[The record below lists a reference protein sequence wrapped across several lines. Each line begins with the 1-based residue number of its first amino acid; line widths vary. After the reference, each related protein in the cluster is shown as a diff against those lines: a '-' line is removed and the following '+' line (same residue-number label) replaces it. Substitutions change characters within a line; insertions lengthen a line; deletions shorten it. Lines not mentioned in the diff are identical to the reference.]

1 MNRLVKQIIYMAPG
15 AIETVQSLLDDRAA
29 RSVFVVADRTAYD
42 KSGAKMY
49 IESALQGRGHAIF
62 DDFAPNPKYA
72 DVVRGVKFWHT
83 HPGDIM
89 IAIGGGSAI
98 DMAKLIGICGTHRDQ
113 YRELL
118 TGNIPIRDKVA
129 PLIAI
134 PTTAG
139 TGSEATHFAVVY
151 VGEQK
156 YSVAHANVLPDYA
169 IIDPNLTANLP
180 PSITAHTGLDTLSQ
194 AVESLWSVNATAQS
208 RVFASE
214 ALELVLD
221 NLEAA
226 VHRPTPDVRA
236 NMCRAAHLSGKAIN
250 ISKTTAPHAISYTLT
265 SQFGVPHGLAVALTL
280 GAVLIYNNRVVSGD
294 CWHPKGVAQ
303 VQKDIREINR
313 LIGVASSEEARKYI
327 DDLISAIGCP
337 TRLRQVGVDTDADLE
352 TLAQN
357 VNTERLKNNPR
368 ALSQFELRWILKE
381 IH

>member
-1 MNRLVKQIIYMAPG
+1 MAPG
-15 AIETVQSLLDDRAA
+15 AIETVRSLLDDRVAH
-29 RSVFVVADRTAYD
+29 SVFVVADRTAYD
-42 KSGAKMY
+42 KSGARMY
-49 IESALQGRGHAIF
+49 LKSALQGRVQAIF

-72 DVVRGVKFWHT
+72 DVMRGIKFWYT
-83 HPGDIM
+83 HPCDIM

-98 DMAKLIGICGTHRDQ
+98 DMAKLIGICGTHRGQ

-118 TGNIPIRDKVA
+118 TGEIPIRDKAA

-151 VGEQK
+151 VGGQK
-156 YSVAHANVLPDYA
+156 YSVVHANVLPDYA

-180 PSITAHTGLDTLSQ
+180 PSITAHTGLDALSQ

-214 ALELVLD
+214 ALRLVLD

-226 VHRPTPDVRA
+226 VHRPTLDVRA

-280 GAVLIYNNRVVSGD
+280 GAVLIYNNGVTSSD

-303 VQKDIREINR
+303 VQNDIRGINR
-313 LIGVASSEEARKYI
+313 LIGVESSEEARKHI
-327 DDLISAIGCP
+327 DDLISTIGCP
-337 TRLRQVGVDTDADLE
+337 TRLRQIGVDTAADLE
-352 TLAQN
+352 TIVQN

-368 ALSQFELRWILKE
+368 ALSQFELRRILRE

>member
-1 MNRLVKQIIYMAPG
+1 MKQITYMAPG
-15 AIETVQSLLDDRAA
+15 AIEAVQSVLDDRAV
-29 RSVFVVADRTAYD
+29 RSVFVVADRTAYEE
-42 KSGAKMY
+42 SGANMH
-49 IESALQGRGHAIF
+49 IESALQGRRQVIF
-62 DDFAPNPKYA
+62 CDFAPNPKYA
-72 DVVRGVKFWHT
+72 DVMRGVKFWHA
-83 HPGDIM
+83 HLCDMM

-98 DMAKLIGICGTHRDQ
+98 DMAKLIGVCGIHRGQ
-113 YRELL
+113 YREIL
-118 TGNIPIRDKVA
+118 TGNIPIRDKSA

-139 TGSEATHFAVVY
+139 TGSESTHFAVVY
-151 VGEQK
+151 VGEEK
-156 YSVAHANVLPDYA
+156 YSVAHAKVLPDYA

-180 PSITAHTGLDTLSQ
+180 PSITAHTGLDALSQ
-194 AVESLWSVNATAQS
+194 AVESLWSVNATVQS

-214 ALELVLD
+214 ALTLVLD

-226 VHRPTPDVRA
+226 VHRPTADARA
-236 NMCRAAHLSGKAIN
+236 NMCRAAQLSGKAIN

-280 GAVLIYNNRVVSGD
+280 GAVLIYNNGVTSGD

-303 VQKDIREINR
+303 VQEDIRDINR
-313 LIGVASSEEARKYI
+313 LIGVAGSEEARKHI
-327 DDLISAIGCP
+327 DDLLSNIGCP

-352 TLAQN
+352 TLVQN

-368 ALSQFELRWILKE
+368 ALSQFELRRILKE

>member
-1 MNRLVKQIIYMAPG
+1 MKQITYMAPG
-15 AIETVQSLLDDRAA
+15 AIETVRSLLDDRVAH
-29 RSVFVVADRTAYD
+29 SVFVVADRTAYD
-42 KSGAKMY
+42 KSGARMY
-49 IESALQGRGHAIF
+49 LKSALQGRVQAIF

-72 DVVRGVKFWHT
+72 DVMRGIKFWYT
-83 HPGDIM
+83 HPCDIM

-98 DMAKLIGICGTHRDQ
+98 DMAKLIGICGAHRGQ

-118 TGNIPIRDKVA
+118 TGEIPIRDKAA

-151 VGEQK
+151 VGGQK
-156 YSVAHANVLPDYA
+156 YSVVHANVLPDYA

-180 PSITAHTGLDTLSQ
+180 PSITAHTGLDALSQ

-214 ALELVLD
+214 ALRLVLD

-226 VHRPTPDVRA
+226 VHRPTLDVRA

-280 GAVLIYNNRVVSGD
+280 GAVLIYNNGVTSSD

-303 VQKDIREINR
+303 VQNDIRGINR
-313 LIGVASSEEARKYI
+313 LIGVESSEEARKHI
-327 DDLISAIGCP
+327 DDLISTIGCP
-337 TRLRQVGVDTDADLE
+337 TRLRQIGVDTAADLE
-352 TLAQN
+352 TIVQN

-368 ALSQFELRWILKE
+368 ALSQFELRRILRE

>member
-1 MNRLVKQIIYMAPG
+1 MKQIAHMAPG
-15 AIETVQSLLDDRAA
+15 AIKTVRSLLDDRVV
-29 RSVFVVADRTAYD
+29 RSVCIVADRTAYNE
-42 KSGAKMY
+42 SGAKMY
-49 IESALQGRGHAIF
+49 IESALQGRVHVIF
-62 DDFAPNPKYA
+62 DDFAPNPKYV
-72 DVVRGVKFWHT
+72 DVIRGVKFWHT
-83 HPGDIM
+83 HPCDIM

-98 DMAKLIGICGTHRDQ
+98 DMAKLIGICGTHRGQ

-118 TGNIPIRDKVA
+118 TGEIPIRDKAA

-151 VGEQK
+151 VGGQK

-180 PSITAHTGLDTLSQ
+180 ASITAHTGLDALSQ

-214 ALELVLD
+214 ALTLVLD
-221 NLEAA
+221 NLDAA
-226 VHRPTPDVRA
+226 VHRPTPDVRT
-236 NMCRAAHLSGKAIN
+236 NMCRAAYLSGKAIN

-280 GAVLIYNNRVVSGD
+280 GAVLIYNNGVANSD

-303 VQKDIREINR
+303 VKNDIRYINR
-313 LIGVASSEEARKYI
+313 LIGVASSEEARKHI
-327 DDLISAIGCP
+327 DGLISAIGCP

-352 TLAQN
+352 TLVQN

-368 ALSQFELRWILKE
+368 ALSQFELRQILQE
-381 IH
+381 IY

>member
-1 MNRLVKQIIYMAPG
+1 MKHITCIAPG
-15 AIETVQSLLDDRAA
+15 AVETVQSLLDDRAV
-29 RSVFVVADRTAYD
+29 RSVFIVADRTAYD
-42 KSGAKMY
+42 ESGAKMY
-49 IESALQGRGHAIF
+49 IESALQGRGHVIF

-72 DVVRGVKFWHT
+72 DVIRGVKFWHA
-83 HPGDIM
+83 HPGDMM

-98 DMAKLIGICGTHRDQ
+98 DMAKLIGICGTHRGQ

-118 TGNIPIRDKVA
+118 TGNIPIRNKAA

-151 VGEQK
+151 VEEQK

-169 IIDPNLTANLP
+169 VIDPNLTTNLP
-180 PSITAHTGLDTLSQ
+180 PAITAHTGLDALSQ

-214 ALELVLD
+214 ALTLVLD

-226 VHRPTPDVRA
+226 VHRPTLDVRA

-265 SQFGVPHGLAVALTL
+265 SQFDVPHGLAVALTL
-280 GAVLIYNNRVVSGD
+280 GAVLIYNNGVTSGD

-303 VQKDIREINR
+303 VQKDIRDINR
-313 LIGVASSEEARKYI
+313 LIGVASSEEARKHI

-337 TRLRQVGVDTDADLE
+337 THLRQVGVDTDTDLE
-352 TLAQN
+352 TLVQN

-368 ALSQFELRWILKE
+368 ALSQFDLRRILKE

>member
-1 MNRLVKQIIYMAPG
+1 MAPG

-42 KSGAKMY
+42 RSGAKMY
-49 IESALQGRGHAIF
+49 IESALQGRVHAIF

-72 DVVRGVKFWHT
+72 DVIRGVKLWHA
-83 HPGDIM
+83 HPCDMM

-98 DMAKLIGICGTHRDQ
+98 DMAKLIGICGTHRGQ

-118 TGNIPIRDKVA
+118 TGNIPIRDMVA

-151 VGEQK
+151 VAEQK

-180 PSITAHTGLDTLSQ
+180 ASITAHTGLDALSQ

-214 ALELVLD
+214 ALTLVLD

-280 GAVLIYNNRVVSGD
+280 GAVLIYNNGVTSGD

-313 LIGVASSEEARKYI
+313 LIGVVSSEEARKHI

-337 TRLRQVGVDTDADLE
+337 TRLRQVGVATDADLE
-352 TLAQN
+352 ILVQN

-368 ALSQFELRWILKE
+368 ALSQFELRWVLKE

>member
-1 MNRLVKQIIYMAPG
+1 MKQITCIAPG
-15 AIETVQSLLDDRAA
+15 AVETVQSLLDDRAV
-29 RSVFVVADRTAYD
+29 RSVFIVADRTAYD
-42 KSGAKMY
+42 ESGAKMY
-49 IESALQGRGHAIF
+49 IESALQGRGHVIF

-72 DVVRGVKFWHT
+72 DVIRGVKLWHA
-83 HPGDIM
+83 HPGDMM

-98 DMAKLIGICGTHRDQ
+98 DMAKLIGICGTHRGQ

-118 TGNIPIRDKVA
+118 TGKIPIRDKVA

-151 VGEQK
+151 VAEQK

-169 IIDPNLTANLP
+169 IIDPNLTTNLP
-180 PSITAHTGLDTLSQ
+180 PAITAHTGLDALSQ

-214 ALELVLD
+214 ALTLVLD

-280 GAVLIYNNRVVSGD
+280 GAVLIYNNGVTSGD

-313 LIGVASSEEARKYI
+313 LIGVASSEEARKHI

-337 TRLRQVGVDTDADLE
+337 THLRQVGVDTDTDLE
-352 TLAQN
+352 TLVQN

-368 ALSQFELRWILKE
+368 ALSQFELRRILKE

>member
-1 MNRLVKQIIYMAPG
+1 MKQITYMAPG
-15 AIETVQSLLDDRAA
+15 AIETVRSLLDDRVAH
-29 RSVFVVADRTAYD
+29 SVFVVADRTAYD
-42 KSGAKMY
+42 KSGARMY
-49 IESALQGRGHAIF
+49 LKSALQGRVHAIF

-72 DVVRGVKFWHT
+72 DVMRGIKFWHA
-83 HPGDIM
+83 HPCDIM

-98 DMAKLIGICGTHRDQ
+98 DMAKLIGICGTHRGQ

-118 TGNIPIRDKVA
+118 MGEIPIRDKAA

-151 VGEQK
+151 VGGQK
-156 YSVAHANVLPDYA
+156 YSVVHANVLPDYA

-180 PSITAHTGLDTLSQ
+180 PSITAHTGLDALSQ

-214 ALELVLD
+214 ALRLVLD

-226 VHRPTPDVRA
+226 VHRPTLDVRA

-280 GAVLIYNNRVVSGD
+280 GAVLIYNNGVTSGD

-303 VQKDIREINR
+303 VQNDIRGINR
-313 LIGVASSEEARKYI
+313 LIGVESSEEARKHI
-327 DDLISAIGCP
+327 DDLISTIGCP
-337 TRLRQVGVDTDADLE
+337 TRLRQIGVDTAADLE
-352 TLAQN
+352 TIVQN

-368 ALSQFELRWILKE
+368 ALSQFELRRILRE
-381 IH
+381 IR

>member
-1 MNRLVKQIIYMAPG
+1 MKQIAHMAPG
-15 AIETVQSLLDDRAA
+15 AIKTVRSLLDDRVV
-29 RSVFVVADRTAYD
+29 RSVFIVADRTAYNE
-42 KSGAKMY
+42 SGAKMY
-49 IESALQGRGHAIF
+49 IESALQGRVHVIF
-62 DDFAPNPKYA
+62 DDFAPNPKYV
-72 DVVRGVKFWHT
+72 DVIRGVKFWHT
-83 HPGDIM
+83 HPCDIM

-98 DMAKLIGICGTHRDQ
+98 DMAKLIGICGTHRGQ

-118 TGNIPIRDKVA
+118 TGEIPIRDKAA

-151 VGEQK
+151 VGGQK

-180 PSITAHTGLDTLSQ
+180 ASITAHTGLDALSQ

-214 ALELVLD
+214 ALTLVLD
-221 NLEAA
+221 NLDAA
-226 VHRPTPDVRA
+226 VHRPTPDVRT
-236 NMCRAAHLSGKAIN
+236 NMCRAAYLSGKAIN

-280 GAVLIYNNRVVSGD
+280 GAVLIYNNGVANSD

-303 VQKDIREINR
+303 VKNDIRYINR
-313 LIGVASSEEARKYI
+313 LIGVASSEEARKHI
-327 DDLISAIGCP
+327 DGLISAIGCP

-352 TLAQN
+352 TLVQN

-368 ALSQFELRWILKE
+368 ALSQFELRQILQE
-381 IH
+381 IY

>member
-1 MNRLVKQIIYMAPG
+1 MKRLVKQITYMAPG
-15 AIETVQSLLDDRAA
+15 AIKTVRSLLDDRAV
-29 RSVFVVADRTAYD
+29 RSVFIVADRTAYE

-49 IESALQGRGHAIF
+49 IESALQGRVHVIF
-62 DDFAPNPKYA
+62 DDFAPNPKYV
-72 DVVRGVKFWHT
+72 DVIRGVKFWHT
-83 HPGDIM
+83 HSCDIM

-98 DMAKLIGICGTHRDQ
+98 DMAKLIGICGTHRGQ

-118 TGNIPIRDKVA
+118 TGEIPIGDKAA

-151 VGEQK
+151 VAEQK
-156 YSVAHANVLPDYA
+156 YSVAHTNVLPDYA

-180 PSITAHTGLDTLSQ
+180 ASITAHTGLDALSQ
-194 AVESLWSVNATAQS
+194 AVESLWSVNATALS

-214 ALELVLD
+214 ALTLVLD

-226 VHRPTPDVRA
+226 VYRPTPDVRA
-236 NMCRAAHLSGKAIN
+236 NMCRAAYLSGKAIN

-280 GAVLIYNNRVVSGD
+280 GVVLIYNNGVTSGD

-303 VQKDIREINR
+303 VRKDIRDINR

-337 TRLRQVGVDTDADLE
+337 TRLRQIGVDTADLE
-352 TLAQN
+352 TIVQN

-368 ALSQFELRWILKE
+368 ALSQFELRRILQE
-381 IH
+381 IY

>member
-1 MNRLVKQIIYMAPG
+1 MKQITHMAPG
-15 AIETVQSLLDDRAA
+15 AIKTVRSLLDDRAV
-29 RSVFVVADRTAYD
+29 RSVFIVADRTAYNE
-42 KSGAKMY
+42 SGAKMY
-49 IESALQGRGHAIF
+49 IESALQGHVHVIF
-62 DDFAPNPKYA
+62 DDFAPNPKYV
-72 DVVRGVKFWHT
+72 DVIRGVKFWHA
-83 HPGDIM
+83 HPCDIM

-98 DMAKLIGICGTHRDQ
+98 DMAKLIGVCGTHRGQ
-113 YRELL
+113 YREFF
-118 TGNIPIRDKVA
+118 TGEIPIGDKAA

-151 VGEQK
+151 VGGQK
-156 YSVAHANVLPDYA
+156 CSVAHANVLPDYA

-180 PSITAHTGLDTLSQ
+180 ASITAHTGLDALSQ
-194 AVESLWSVNATAQS
+194 AVESLWSVNAIAQS
-208 RVFASE
+208 RGFASE
-214 ALELVLD
+214 ALRLVLD
-221 NLEAA
+221 NLKAA
-226 VHRPTPDVRA
+226 VLRPTLDVRT
-236 NMCRAAHLSGKAIN
+236 NMCRAAYLSGKAIN

-280 GAVLIYNNRVVSGD
+280 GAVLIYNNGVASGD

-303 VQKDIREINR
+303 VQKDIRYINR
-313 LIGVASSEEARKYI
+313 LIGVASSEEARKHI

-352 TLAQN
+352 TIVQN

-368 ALSQFELRWILKE
+368 ALSQFELKQILQE

>member
-1 MNRLVKQIIYMAPG
+1 MKQITYMSLG
-15 AIETVQSLLDDRAA
+15 AIETVQSLLDDRAV

-49 IESALQGRGHAIF
+49 IESALQERIQVIF
-62 DDFAPNPKYA
+62 DDFAPNPKYT
-72 DVVRGVKFWHT
+72 DVIRGVKFWHA
-83 HPGDIM
+83 HPCDMM

-98 DMAKLIGICGTHRDQ
+98 DMAKLIGICGTHRGQ
-113 YRELL
+113 YRDLL
-118 TGNIPIRDKVA
+118 TGNIPIRDKAA

-151 VGEQK
+151 VEKQK
-156 YSVAHANVLPDYA
+156 YSVAHASVLPDYA

-180 PSITAHTGLDTLSQ
+180 PAITAHTGLDALSQ

-214 ALELVLD
+214 ALKLVLD

-226 VHRPTPDVRA
+226 VHRPTPDARA

-265 SQFGVPHGLAVALTL
+265 SQFDVPHGLAVALTL
-280 GAVLIYNNRVVSGD
+280 GAVLIYNNGVTSGD

-303 VQKDIREINR
+303 VQEDIRDINR
-313 LIGVASSEEARKYI
+313 LIGVAGSEEARKHI
-327 DDLISAIGCP
+327 DDLLSNIGCP
-337 TRLRQVGVDTDADLE
+337 TRLRQVGVDTDADME
-352 TLAQN
+352 TLVQN

-368 ALSQFELRWILKE
+368 ALSQFELRRILKK

>member
-1 MNRLVKQIIYMAPG
+1 MKQIIYMAPG
-15 AIETVQSLLDDRAA
+15 AIKTVRSLLDDRAV
-29 RSVFVVADRTAYD
+29 RSVFVVADRAAYD
-42 KSGAKMY
+42 KSGAKKY
-49 IESALQGRGHAIF
+49 LKSALQGRVHAIF
-62 DDFAPNPKYA
+62 DDFAPNPKFA
-72 DVVRGVKFWHT
+72 DVMRGVKLWRA
-83 HPGDIM
+83 HPCDMM

-98 DMAKLIGICGTHRDQ
+98 DMAKLIGICGTHRGQ
-113 YRELL
+113 YRKLL
-118 TGNIPIRDKVA
+118 TGNIPIRDKAA

-151 VGEQK
+151 VEEEK

-180 PSITAHTGLDTLSQ
+180 PSITAHTGLDALSQ

-214 ALELVLD
+214 ALRLVLD

-250 ISKTTAPHAISYTLT
+250 IGKTTAPHAISYTLT

-280 GAVLIYNNRVVSGD
+280 GAVLIYNNGVASGD

-303 VQKDIREINR
+303 VQKDIRDINR
-313 LIGVASSEEARKYI
+313 LIGVASSEEARKHI
-327 DDLISAIGCP
+327 GDLISTIGCP

-352 TLAQN
+352 ILVQN

-368 ALSQFELRWILKE
+368 ALSQSDLKRILRE

>member
-1 MNRLVKQIIYMAPG
+1 MKHITCIAPG
-15 AIETVQSLLDDRAA
+15 AIETVQSLLDDRAVQ
-29 RSVFVVADRTAYD
+29 SVFIVADRTAYD
-42 KSGAKMY
+42 KSGARMY
-49 IESALQGRGHAIF
+49 IESALQGRGHVIF

-72 DVVRGVKFWHT
+72 DVIRGVKFWHA
-83 HPGDIM
+83 HPGDMI

-98 DMAKLIGICGTHRDQ
+98 DMAKLIGICSTHRGQ

-118 TGNIPIRDKVA
+118 TGKIPIRDKVA

-151 VGEQK
+151 VAEQK

-169 IIDPNLTANLP
+169 IIDPNLTTNLP
-180 PSITAHTGLDTLSQ
+180 PAITAHTGLDALSQ

-214 ALELVLD
+214 ALTLVLD

-226 VHRPTPDVRA
+226 VHRPTLDVRA

-280 GAVLIYNNRVVSGD
+280 GAVLIYNNGVSSCD

-303 VQKDIREINR
+303 VQKDIRDINR
-313 LIGVASSEEARKYI
+313 LIGVASSEEARKHI

-337 TRLRQVGVDTDADLE
+337 THLRQVGVDTDTDLE
-352 TLAQN
+352 TLVQN

-368 ALSQFELRWILKE
+368 ALSQFELRRILKE

>member
-1 MNRLVKQIIYMAPG
+1 MKQITYMAPG
-15 AIETVQSLLDDRAA
+15 AIETVRSLLDDRVAH
-29 RSVFVVADRTAYD
+29 SVFVVADRTAYD
-42 KSGAKMY
+42 KSGARMY
-49 IESALQGRGHAIF
+49 LKFALQGRVQAIF

-72 DVVRGVKFWHT
+72 DVMRGIKFWYT
-83 HPGDIM
+83 HPCDIM

-98 DMAKLIGICGTHRDQ
+98 DMAKLIGICGAHRGQ

-118 TGNIPIRDKVA
+118 TGEIPIRDKAA

-151 VGEQK
+151 VGGQK

-180 PSITAHTGLDTLSQ
+180 PSITAHTGLDALSQ

-214 ALELVLD
+214 ALRLVLD

-226 VHRPTPDVRA
+226 VYRPTPDVRA

-280 GAVLIYNNRVVSGD
+280 GAVLIYNNGVTSSD

-303 VQKDIREINR
+303 VQNDIRGINR
-313 LIGVASSEEARKYI
+313 LIGVESSEEARKHI
-327 DDLISAIGCP
+327 DDLISTIGCP
-337 TRLRQVGVDTDADLE
+337 TRLRQIGVDTAADLE
-352 TLAQN
+352 TIVQN

-368 ALSQFELRWILKE
+368 ALSQFELRRILRE